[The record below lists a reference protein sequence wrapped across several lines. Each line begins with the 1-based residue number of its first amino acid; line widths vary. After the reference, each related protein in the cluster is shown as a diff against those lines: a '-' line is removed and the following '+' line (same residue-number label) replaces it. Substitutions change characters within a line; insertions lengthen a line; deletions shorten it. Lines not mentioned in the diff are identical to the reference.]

1 LCVGYSYIN
10 LFFTQTLTIFVRYSK
25 LRLYK
30 RGGMPVDDYDNIKLE
45 TEEDIDNVYK
55 EIIDCEDEDEFE
67 DFYYQA
73 YQDRKLCEEYYVES
87 DE

>member
-1 LCVGYSYIN
+1 
-10 LFFTQTLTIFVRYSK
+10 
-25 LRLYK
+25 
-30 RGGMPVDDYDNIKLE
+30 MPVDDYDNIKLE